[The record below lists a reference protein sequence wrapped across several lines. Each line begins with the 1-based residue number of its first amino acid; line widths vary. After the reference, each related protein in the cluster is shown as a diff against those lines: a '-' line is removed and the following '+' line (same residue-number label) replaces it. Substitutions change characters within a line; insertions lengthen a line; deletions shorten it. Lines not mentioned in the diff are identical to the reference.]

1 MARGP
6 KILIDEKIK
15 QSGAALAKAK
25 ARYDAEA
32 AVLKGLLQKRQ
43 AMRDRELMEA
53 IAKSKRSFE
62 EILDYINRD
71 PEADSFG
78 QFDL

>member
-1 MARGP
+1 MPRGP

-15 QSGAALAKAK
+15 QSEAALAKAK
-25 ARYDAEA
+25 SRYDAEA
-32 AVLKGLLQKRQ
+32 AVLKELLQKRQ

-62 EILDYINRD
+62 EILDYIKRD
-71 PEADSFG
+71 SDAD
-78 QFDL
+78 

>member
-15 QSGAALAKAK
+15 QSEAALAKAK

-32 AVLKGLLQKRQ
+32 AVLKELLQKRQ

-71 PEADSFG
+71 PDT
-78 QFDL
+78 D

>member
-1 MARGP
+1 MPRGP
-6 KILIDEKIK
+6 KILIDEKIR
-15 QSGAALAKAK
+15 QSEAALIKAK

-32 AVLKGLLQKRQ
+32 AVLKELLQKRQ

-62 EILDYINRD
+62 EIPDYIKRD
-71 PEADSFG
+71 SDAD
-78 QFDL
+78 

>member
-1 MARGP
+1 MPRGP

-15 QSGAALAKAK
+15 QSEAALAKAK

-32 AVLKGLLQKRQ
+32 AVLKELLHKRQ

-53 IAKSKRSFE
+53 IAKSRRSFE

-71 PEADSFG
+71 PDAD
-78 QFDL
+78 

>member
-15 QSGAALAKAK
+15 QSEAALAKAK

-71 PEADSFG
+71 PEAD
-78 QFDL
+78 

>member
-1 MARGP
+1 MPRGP

-15 QSGAALAKAK
+15 QSEAALAKAK
-25 ARYDAEA
+25 SRYDAEA
-32 AVLKGLLQKRQ
+32 AVLKERLQKRQ

-53 IAKSKRSFE
+53 IAKSRRSFE

-71 PEADSFG
+71 PDAD
-78 QFDL
+78 

>member
-1 MARGP
+1 MPRGP

-15 QSGAALAKAK
+15 QSEAALAKAK
-25 ARYDAEA
+25 SRYDAEA
-32 AVLKGLLQKRQ
+32 AVLKELLQKRQ

-53 IAKSKRSFE
+53 IAKSRRSFE

-71 PEADSFG
+71 PDAN
-78 QFDL
+78 

>member
-1 MARGP
+1 MPRGP

-15 QSGAALAKAK
+15 QSEAALAKAK

-71 PEADSFG
+71 PEAD
-78 QFDL
+78 

>member
-1 MARGP
+1 MPRGP

-15 QSGAALAKAK
+15 QSEAALAKAK
-25 ARYDAEA
+25 SRYDAQA
-32 AVLKGLLQKRQ
+32 AALKELLQKRQ

-53 IAKSKRSFE
+53 IAKSRRSFE

-71 PEADSFG
+71 PDAD
-78 QFDL
+78 

>member
-1 MARGP
+1 MPRGP

-15 QSGAALAKAK
+15 QSEAALTKAK
-25 ARYDAEA
+25 SRYDAEA
-32 AVLKGLLQKRQ
+32 AVLKELLQKRQ

-71 PEADSFG
+71 PDAD
-78 QFDL
+78 

>member
-1 MARGP
+1 MPRGP

-15 QSGAALAKAK
+15 QSESALAKAK
-25 ARYDAEA
+25 SRYDAEA
-32 AVLKGLLQKRQ
+32 AVLKELLQKRQ

-53 IAKSKRSFE
+53 IAKSRRSFE

-71 PEADSFG
+71 PDAD
-78 QFDL
+78 

>member
-6 KILIDEKIK
+6 QILIDEKIK
-15 QSGAALAKAK
+15 QSEAALAKAK

-32 AVLKGLLQKRQ
+32 AVLKELLQKRQ
-43 AMRDRELMEA
+43 AMRDRELLEA

-71 PEADSFG
+71 PDT
-78 QFDL
+78 D

>member
-1 MARGP
+1 MPRGP

-15 QSGAALAKAK
+15 QSEAALAKAK
-25 ARYDAEA
+25 SRYDAEA
-32 AVLKGLLQKRQ
+32 AVLKELLQRIQ

-53 IAKSKRSFE
+53 IVKSKRSFE

-71 PEADSFG
+71 PDAD
-78 QFDL
+78 

>member
-1 MARGP
+1 MPRGP

-15 QSGAALAKAK
+15 QSEAALAKAK
-25 ARYDAEA
+25 ARYDAKA
-32 AVLKGLLQKRQ
+32 AVLKELLQKRQ

-71 PEADSFG
+71 PDAE
-78 QFDL
+78 

>member
-1 MARGP
+1 MPRGP

-15 QSGAALAKAK
+15 QSEAALAKARS
-25 ARYDAEA
+25 RYDAEA
-32 AVLKGLLQKRQ
+32 AVLKELLQKRQ

-53 IAKSKRSFE
+53 IAKSRRSFE

-71 PEADSFG
+71 PDAD
-78 QFDL
+78 

>member
-1 MARGP
+1 MPRGP
-6 KILIDEKIK
+6 KILIDEKIR
-15 QSGAALAKAK
+15 QSEAALAKAK
-25 ARYDAEA
+25 AKYDAEA
-32 AVLKGLLQKRQ
+32 AVLKELLQKRQ

-71 PEADSFG
+71 PDAD
-78 QFDL
+78 

>member
-1 MARGP
+1 MPRGP

-15 QSGAALAKAK
+15 QSEAALAKAK
-25 ARYDAEA
+25 SRYDAEA
-32 AVLKGLLQKRQ
+32 AALKELLQKRQ

-53 IAKSKRSFE
+53 ITKSRRSFE

-71 PEADSFG
+71 PDAD
-78 QFDL
+78 

>member
-1 MARGP
+1 MPRGP
-6 KILIDEKIK
+6 KILIDEKIR
-15 QSGAALAKAK
+15 QSEAALAKAK
-25 ARYDAEA
+25 AKYDAEA
-32 AVLKGLLQKRQ
+32 ALLKELLQKRQ

-71 PEADSFG
+71 PDAE
-78 QFDL
+78 

>member
-1 MARGP
+1 MPRGP

-15 QSGAALAKAK
+15 QSEAALAKAK
-25 ARYDAEA
+25 SRYDAEA
-32 AVLKGLLQKRQ
+32 AALKELLQKRQ

-53 IAKSKRSFE
+53 IAKSRRSFE

-71 PEADSFG
+71 PDAD
-78 QFDL
+78 